1 MTFVLKVAV
10 AIVVLAN
17 AGAFLVAQS
26 PMVSSKPAHHS
37 SSKKT
42 AAPTIETQIQEM
54 RQELQ
59 SQIDDLKTRLAAR
72 DAQIEAMQRATQ
84 ATEDKTATV
93 TTQIQAANVASQRN
107 GAAIDGIRSS
117 IDGLQAADTSLVAKV
132 EQTQKTAEEI
142 KKSVDEPAALHY
154 KGITIVPGGFLA
166 AESVWR
172 QRAMNADLYT
182 NYNAT
187 PFMNSGEAHTSEW
200 VPSARQTRLSTL
212 FSGEVPF
219 GTLNGFFEGD
229 FLSAGTTSNNLQ
241 SNSYTLRV
249 RQAWAQAVVGSWK
262 FTGGQMWTLFTEDRK
277 STDAGQ
283 EMVPIFFDG
292 NLHVG
297 DTYIRQPG
305 FRIQDAITPQI
316 TVAASLENSQYQ
328 FSATNA
334 PSNFF
339 FGNAGA
345 AGGLNNPTA
354 NYTNQVAPDVLV
366 KASFEPGYGHYEVG
380 GVARFFRD
388 RYYPN
393 GTTAAGAQNDT
404 RLGGGFVG
412 NARFPVTTKLD
423 VGLHLVAGDGTGRY
437 GVSLLPDVTVRPD
450 GTLSP
455 LRNAQGLL
463 SLELHPNKKLDVFG
477 YAGTE
482 YVQRTY
488 YRSSTGT
495 LVGYAPPTASNTG
508 CNIEAVPT
516 TGTGYAPGGS
526 TCLGATRVLVQ
537 GSAGWVYRL
546 YTGPAGRLQYG
557 LAYSYL
563 TRDGWTGVGGAPK
576 ATNNFVYTSFRY
588 YIP

>member
-1 MTFVLKVAV
+1 MTSVLKVAV

-17 AGAFLVAQS
+17 TGVFLAAQS
-26 PMVSSKPAHHS
+26 PKLAQHG

-42 AAPTIETQIQEM
+42 GAPSIETQIQQM

-72 DAQIEAMQRATQ
+72 DAQIEAMQLATQ
-84 ATEDKTATV
+84 ATQDKTATV
-93 TTQIQAANVASQRN
+93 TTQIQAATVASQRN

-117 IDGLQAADTSLVAKV
+117 IDGLQATDTTLVAKV
-132 EQTQKTAEEI
+132 EQTQKTADEI
-142 KKSVDEPAALHY
+142 RKSVDEPAALHY

-212 FSGEVPF
+212 FSGKVPF
-219 GTLNGFFEGD
+219 GTLNSFFEGD

-262 FTGGQMWTLFTEDRK
+262 FTGGQMWTLLTENRK
-277 STDAGQ
+277 ATDAGQ

-305 FRIQDAITPQI
+305 IRIQDAITPQL

-345 AGGLNNPTA
+345 AGGLNNPSA

-366 KASFEPGYGHYEVG
+366 KTSFEPGFGHYEVG

-393 GTTAAGAQNDT
+393 GTTAADAQNDT
-404 RLGGGFVG
+404 RLGGGLVA

-423 VGLHLVAGDGTGRY
+423 VGLHVVAGDGTGRY
-437 GVSLLPDVTVRPD
+437 GVSLLPDITVRPD

-477 YAGTE
+477 YAGSE

-495 LVGYAPPTASNTG
+495 LVGYAPPTASNAG

-516 TGTGYAPGGS
+516 TGTGYAPGAS
-526 TCLGATRVLVQ
+526 TCVGATRVLVQ

>member
-1 MTFVLKVAV
+1 MSSVLKVAV
-10 AIVVLAN
+10 AILVFANTGASLA
-17 AGAFLVAQS
+17 AQS
-26 PMVSSKPAHHS
+26 PKSAQHS

-42 AAPTIETQIQEM
+42 AAPSIETQIRQM

-59 SQIDDLKTRLAAR
+59 SQIDDLRTRLAAR
-72 DAQIEAMQRATQ
+72 EAQIEAMQLATQ
-84 ATEDKTATV
+84 ATQDKTATV

-117 IDGLQAADTSLVAKV
+117 IDGLQATDTTLVAKV
-132 EQTQKTAEEI
+132 EQTQKTADEI
-142 KKSVDEPAALHY
+142 RKSVDEPAALHY

-212 FSGEVPF
+212 FSGKVPF
-219 GTLNGFFEGD
+219 GTLNSFFEGD

-262 FTGGQMWTLFTEDRK
+262 FTGGQMWTLLTENRK
-277 STDAGQ
+277 ATDAGQ

-305 FRIQDAITPQI
+305 IRIQDAITPQL

-345 AGGLNNPTA
+345 AGGLNNPSA

-366 KASFEPGYGHYEVG
+366 KASFEPGFGHYEVG

-393 GTTAAGAQNDT
+393 GTTAADAQNDT
-404 RLGGGFVG
+404 RLGGGLVA

-423 VGLHLVAGDGTGRY
+423 VGLHVVAGDGTGRY
-437 GVSLLPDVTVRPD
+437 GVSLLPDITVRPD

-477 YAGTE
+477 YAGSE

-495 LVGYAPPTASNTG
+495 LVGYAPPTASNAG

-516 TGTGYAPGGS
+516 TGTGYAPGAS
-526 TCLGATRVLVQ
+526 TCVGATRVLVQ